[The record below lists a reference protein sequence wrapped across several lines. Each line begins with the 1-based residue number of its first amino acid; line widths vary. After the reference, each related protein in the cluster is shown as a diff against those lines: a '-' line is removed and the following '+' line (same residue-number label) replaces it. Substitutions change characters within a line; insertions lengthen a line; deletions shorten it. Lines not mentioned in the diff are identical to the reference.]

1 MACKRSAVR
10 SRLAPPAFARFAS
23 FGSASPEAYQARS
36 ERRLP
41 RHSPKGDGGP
51 GRFILFVGHSS
62 ARLIHRGDEHLESL
76 DSEHFYIGITDDL
89 RARLAKHNA
98 GEVPHTSKY
107 RPWRI
112 RTYFAFSDEAR
123 AIAFEKY
130 LKSGSGRAFAKKRL

>member
-23 FGSASPEAYQARS
+23 YGLASHAKLSRKRS

-41 RHSPKGDGGP
+41 RRSFSEGGRRLA
-51 GRFILFVGHSS
+51 GRRSMKYVYI
-62 ARLIHRGDEHLESL
+62 LESL
-76 DSEHFYIGITDDL
+76 DAEHFYVGLADDVA
-89 RARLAKHNA
+89 ARLVKHNA

-112 RTYFAFSDEAR
+112 NTYIAFSDEKR
-123 AIAFEKY
+123 AVAFERY
-130 LKSGSGRAFAKKRL
+130 LKSGSGRAFARKHL